1 MDAGHPT
8 LSSSPPK
15 ETAAWR
21 PGDRSS
27 ALAVAQ
33 VVLWGFNKH
42 YRLFRDITQ
51 EAQRRFEEARWH
63 EVQDASRERL
73 QFYDRRVAETVRRLE
88 HEFEAEE
95 REGAFWQQVKFHY
108 INLLID
114 HLQPECAETFF
125 NSVCCR
131 ILHRNYYNN
140 AFLFVRPTIS
150 TEHLDGDPPA
160 YRAYYPG
167 GIGLLPALR
176 RAFLDFGLATP
187 FEDLDRDLGRVA
199 DAAALRLTAPF
210 RQAPNHQVRMLS
222 SLFYRN
228 KGAYA
233 IGKIINGSTSLPFA
247 IALLHGDDGGLVL
260 DAVLFDIVDLLSLF
274 SFSRAYFMVDTPVPA
289 AYVGFIHEMLP
300 QRPKFELYNMI
311 GLQKHGK
318 ALFYRDFLHHLVHS
332 SDAFVEAVGIKGL
345 VMTVFTLPSFPFVFK
360 VINDHIPRPKEVDR
374 AGVMA
379 KYWLVKLHDR
389 VGRMADTME
398 YSHVAFPRDRFSTE
412 LLEELR
418 RKAPSMIVEED
429 DAIVINHCYIERRMT
444 PLNLYLQEATPADAR
459 HALGEYGLAIK
470 QLAAANIFPGDMLYK
485 NFGVTRNG
493 RVVFYDY
500 DEIEYMTSCNFRV
513 VPEPRSEEDEMAS
526 EPWYP
531 VAKNDVFPEEWKTF
545 LLGNP
550 KVRATLLELHPEIFQ
565 ASFWQGLKQRIEDG
579 HIEDVFPYP
588 QGARFGEARL
598 DALPSGSTRPD
609 RRIG

>member
-1 MDAGHPT
+1 MNSGHPT
-8 LSSSPPK
+8 LVSPPPK
-15 ETAAWR
+15 EQVAR
-21 PGDRSS
+21 RSSDAGS

-42 YRLFRDITQ
+42 YRLFRETTQ
-51 EAQRRFEEARWH
+51 EAKLRFEEGRWH
-63 EVQDASRERL
+63 EIQDASRERL

-88 HEFEAEE
+88 REFNAEE
-95 REGAFWQQVKFHY
+95 RSGPFWQQVKFHY
-108 INLLID
+108 INLLLD
-114 HLQPECAETFF
+114 HLQPELAETFF

-150 TEHLDGDPPA
+150 TEHLDADPPA

-167 GIGLLPALR
+167 ADGLLPALHA
-176 RAFLDFGLATP
+176 AFGDFDLKAP
-187 FEDLDRDLGRVA
+187 FQDLDRDLRLVVDVA
-199 DAAALRLTAPF
+199 MERLSPSFEA
-210 RQAPNHQVRMLS
+210 APNHQIRMLS
-222 SLFYRN
+222 SLFFRN

-233 IGKIINGSTSLPFA
+233 IGKIIDGSVNLPFA
-247 IALLHGDDGGLVL
+247 IALLHAADGTLVI
-260 DAVLFDIVDLLSLF
+260 DAVLFEMIDLLSLF

-289 AYVGFIHEMLP
+289 AYVQFIHEMLP
-300 QRPKFELYNMI
+300 ARPKFELYNMI

-318 ALFYRDFLHHLVHS
+318 ALFYRDFLHHLAHS

-389 VGRMADTME
+389 VGRMADTLE
-398 YSHVAFPRDRFSTE
+398 YSDVAFPRRRFSAE

-418 RKAPSMIVEED
+418 RKAPSMVSEEND
-429 DAIVINHCYIERRMT
+429 SVVINHCYIERRMT
-444 PLNLYLQEATPADAR
+444 PLNLYLQTAGEDDMR
-459 HALGEYGLAIK
+459 RALGEYGLAIK

-500 DEIEYMTSCNFRV
+500 DEIEYMTACNFRV
-513 VPEPRSEEDEMAS
+513 APEPRNEEDEMAS
-526 EPWYP
+526 EPWYA
-531 VAKNDVFPEEWKTF
+531 VARNDVFPDEWKTF
-545 LLGNP
+545 LLGDP
-550 KVRATLLELHPEIFQ
+550 RIRTILLELHPEIFT
-565 ASFWQGLKQRIEDG
+565 ADFWRGLKERIEAG
-579 HIEDVFPYP
+579 YIEDVFPYP
-588 QGARFGEARL
+588 SEARFDPGRL
-598 DALPSGSTRPD
+598 L
-609 RRIG
+609 